1 MQGPMG
7 IDAAAVKTRTKAA
20 RKTAA
25 IVSLYFSCAH
35 ASHMMALGKLLDVL
49 GFAVTFIL
57 DERYLSMADFSAI
70 GETLTVTANS
80 TRPDELAFDLAVF
93 CNCATRNHA
102 LVRGLRTRGTA
113 VFYLFH
119 EPGPVCSWRYFL
131 SEGWRQTI
139 RFVVSSCFN
148 IVTVRRSTG
157 VIVHSSCA
165 LALYQR
171 NYLRHNR
178 NVHSMPLLFDDEI
191 GGDRV
196 EQARRDKHFFG
207 FVGTACKSH
216 GFDAFV
222 NFAKY
227 AIRSGSLM
235 PFSIATKVDLTSLLV
250 EDRELAHLVSEGRIR
265 IQHGR
270 GLSND
275 EINLHY
281 LDCFCVWTVYRRST
295 QSGVMANAFMAGS
308 PVIATRVGSFPE
320 YVIPGVNGEFVDSV
334 DDFGAML
341 RLAEKMRREIPAYSE
356 GSRKTFLDTF
366 YYGANRNKI
375 TELLGSFIP
384 ESEPCEVHR

>member
-1 MQGPMG
+1 MS
-7 IDAAAVKTRTKAA
+7 AAK
-20 RKTAA
+20 KTAA
-25 IVSLYFSCAH
+25 IISLYFSCAH
-35 ASHMMALGKLLDVL
+35 ASHMMALGKLLDAL

-57 DERYLSMADFSAI
+57 HAGYLPMADFSAI
-70 GETLTVTANS
+70 GETVSVTAVWHPTS
-80 TRPDELAFDLAVF
+80 ASAFDLAVF

-102 LVRGLRTRGTA
+102 LVRDLRQRGTA
-113 VFYLFH
+113 VFYLLH
-119 EPGPVCSWRYFL
+119 EPGPVLSWRYFL

-139 RFVVSSCFN
+139 RFVISSCFN

-165 LALYQR
+165 LALYER
-171 NYLRHNR
+171 NYLRHNS

-191 GGDRV
+191 GSERF
-196 EQARRDKHFFG
+196 ERAQRDKHFFG

-216 GFDAFV
+216 GFDVFV
-222 NFAKY
+222 NFVKY
-227 AIRSGSLM
+227 AIRSGSRM
-235 PFSIATKVDLTSLLV
+235 RFTIVTKVDLTSLLAG
-250 EDRELAHLVSEGRIR
+250 DRELARHVTDGRIHM
-265 IQHGR
+265 QHGR

-320 YVIPGVNGEFVDSV
+320 YVVPGVNGEFVDSV
-334 DDFGAML
+334 DDFRAML
-341 RLAEKMRREIPAYSE
+341 RMAEKMRHDIPLYSE

-366 YYGANRNKI
+366 YYGANRKRI
-375 TELLGSFIP
+375 TELLQVHSRGSAMRKTSLMRGY
-384 ESEPCEVHR
+384 EARKNHG